1 MRGFRPH
8 PNADDAPSPNLS
20 GRYLLALAVVAG
32 LVVLDAV
39 AIQPMLVRLTS
50 DAPVINVAG
59 RQRMLSQ
66 KLTKAAL
73 AIRSASDD
81 ASRRRWEDELRTV
94 LDQWSHAHESLQF
107 GNADMRIPETQ
118 SVEILDAFAELQPH
132 FEAMREAGRTLC
144 ALVTNEPGGLEPE
157 ATGPLVEI
165 ILDNEAK
172 FLPVMDRIVGLYER
186 EARARVSQLRLTK
199 LTIMMTILAAL
210 LGVGLF
216 VLRPA
221 TRLINDQLASLR
233 ESESQLREA
242 HHVLEL
248 RVEER
253 TRQLSESN
261 RSLEREIHERELA
274 QERTREV
281 LDQLTHAS
289 RVTAI
294 GQMATGLAHELN
306 QPLGAIANYAE
317 TCELTLEKEGPV
329 EAERE
334 RLHEVV
340 ARIQAAALRAG
351 KIIRRMRG
359 FVQARR
365 AHRETVEIERMIRDV
380 QELCQSEAR
389 RADVAVRLELDERL
403 PEVSVDPIQIQ
414 QVLVNLI
421 QNAIQ
426 ALLSRPRDA
435 REVVISTRQAENG
448 IEICVADNGPGFDG
462 DPMASFRA
470 FRTSKEQGLGIG
482 LSISQSIMHEHQG
495 EICARNRAEGGAVV
509 CVTIPIGPDKGQRCH
524 EQSGHDVCSHSLCG

>member
-1 MRGFRPH
+1 MRAVPERSSAGEALPL
-8 PNADDAPSPNLS
+8 NLS

-66 KLTKAAL
+66 RLTKAAL
-73 AIRSASDD
+73 AIEAASDNTTRQ
-81 ASRRRWEDELRTV
+81 RRERELSIV
-94 LDQWSHAHESLQF
+94 LEQWTQAHESLQF
-107 GNADMRIPETQ
+107 GNDTLRIPETQ
-118 SVEILDAFAELQPH
+118 SDEILDAFARLQPH

-144 ALVTNEPGGLEPE
+144 SLVANEAEQFEPDS
-157 ATGPLVEI
+157 AGPLVEI
-165 ILDNEAK
+165 ILENEAK
-172 FLPVMDRIVGLYER
+172 FLPVMDRIVGLYEQ

-199 LTIMMTILAAL
+199 LTIMAAILVTL
-210 LGVGLF
+210 LGVGMF

-221 TRLINDQLASLR
+221 TRLIDEQFRTLR
-233 ESESQLREA
+233 ENESQLREA

-306 QPLGAIANYAE
+306 QPLGAISNYAE
-317 TCELTLEKEGPV
+317 TCERTLARETPGDG
-329 EAERE
+329 ERE
-334 RLHEVV
+334 RIREVV
-340 ARIQAAALRAG
+340 LRIQAAALRAG

-365 AHRETVEIERMIRDV
+365 AQRETIDINRLISDV
-380 QELCQSEAR
+380 QELCQTEAR
-389 RADVAVRLELDERL
+389 RADVAMRLQLDDDV
-403 PEVSVDPIQIQ
+403 PMVAVDPIQIQ
-414 QVLVNLI
+414 QVLVNII

-426 ALLSRPRDA
+426 ALLAKPRDA
-435 REVVISTRQAENG
+435 REVVLSSRRIGSG

-462 DPMASFRA
+462 DPMASFRP
-470 FRTSKEQGLGIG
+470 FRTSKEDGLGIG

-509 CVTIPIGPDKGQRCH
+509 CVTIPIGSDEGYRCH
-524 EQSGHDVCSHSLCG
+524 EQSGQEARSHSLCS